1 MRAQYVPFESHEQIQ
16 RASRRNR
23 LALGHR
29 IDKDEREAAV
39 QSRRKAGVQLATN
52 DAGQISG
59 VSFSKRT
66 ATRENLQQL
75 SALPHLESVRL
86 FEADATDETV
96 RLLRPIP
103 HLKSL
108 DLGFSQRLTDAS
120 IEELVRLAN

>member
-1 MRAQYVPFESHEQIQ
+1 
-16 RASRRNR
+16 
-23 LALGHR
+23 
-29 IDKDEREAAV
+29 
-39 QSRRKAGVQLATN
+39 
-52 DAGQISG
+52 
-59 VSFSKRT
+59 
-66 ATRENLQQL
+66 
-75 SALPHLESVRL
+75 VRL